1 MYALGWLQ
9 FSWLSAARDGVGG
22 GVQVCRGV
30 CVCVCV
36 CERERERERNSNIVY
51 VDHKNLGL
59 DIIKT

>member
-1 MYALGWLQ
+1 MGWE
-9 FSWLSAARDGVGG
+9 V
-22 GVQVCRGV
+22 VCWCAGV

-36 CERERERERNSNIVY
+36 RERERERNSNIVY

>member
-1 MYALGWLQ
+1 MAAVLLAECSSGW
-9 FSWLSAARDGVGG
+9 GG
-22 GVQVCRGV
+22 RWCAGVQV

-36 CERERERERNSNIVY
+36 CEREKERNSNIVY